1 VHNDLVKW
9 KELYKQNQ
17 QPSQIERMEPQH
29 LGASMEG
36 GSSTIDSGLQERM
49 TEPRSIEQLLQM
61 VHSLQARQNSHTGNP
76 RQVHDHGWTQQQ
88 QLQEIAEND
97 REQRSLQLHQHNQQH
112 PQMEL
117 TEIQQ
122 QIQQPNP
129 QTQLMEQMWER
140 VRLLEAQVRKEK
152 TQQEE
157 QQRQQ
162 KVMGQGTSGD
172 HLLEQSVQLDEH
184 MEQQQRSQIP
194 MGQVALLDFFEPSSR
209 RLPPSLEQTTVDDYE
224 EDESTSIQSQ
234 EEESNQM
241 QQQHPVETILH
252 SKFESSGQQKY
263 LIRWMG
269 DYKDSWQP
277 KGNITSD
284 IIEDFDKRK
293 MQEMANKHLAEV

>member
-1 VHNDLVKW
+1 
-9 KELYKQNQ
+9 
-17 QPSQIERMEPQH
+17 
-29 LGASMEG
+29 
-36 GSSTIDSGLQERM
+36 
-49 TEPRSIEQLLQM
+49 
-61 VHSLQARQNSHTGNP
+61 
-76 RQVHDHGWTQQQ
+76 
-88 QLQEIAEND
+88 
-97 REQRSLQLHQHNQQH
+97 
-112 PQMEL
+112 MEL
-117 TEIQQ
+117 TEIHQ

-129 QTQLMEQMWER
+129 QTQLIEQMWER

-162 KVMGQGTSGD
+162 KVMGQGTSGH

-293 MQEMANKHLAEV
+293 MQEMANKHLAKV